1 MRYYV
6 YIVKT
11 SKGHLYTGIS
21 TNPHRRTE
29 EHNNGSGAKC
39 LLGQRPVKLVWKS
52 DAKMSRSE
60 ASKLEAKIKKLSHDD
75 KVFFING
82 DLNI

>member
-1 MRYYV
+1 M

-11 SKGHLYTGIS
+11 SKGNFYTGIS
-21 TNPHRRTE
+21 INPYRRTE
-29 EHNNGSGAKC
+29 EHNDGSGAKC

-60 ASKLEAKIKKLSHDD
+60 ALKLESKIKKLSHDD

-82 DLNI
+82 DLKI